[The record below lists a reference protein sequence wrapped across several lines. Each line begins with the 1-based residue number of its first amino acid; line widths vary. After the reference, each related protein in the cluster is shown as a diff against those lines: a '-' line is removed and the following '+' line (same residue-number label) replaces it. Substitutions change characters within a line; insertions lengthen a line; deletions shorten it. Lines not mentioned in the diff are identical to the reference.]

1 MEIRKDNIILNIDEV
16 FSDNPELH
24 RRFFE
29 AFLEWLA
36 CIVVEFRLKSC
47 DMRRKIEIT
56 KVILE
61 AQEKMLKDLLRQK
74 GGDAE

>member
-1 MEIRKDNIILNIDEV
+1 MELRKDNIILNIDEI

-36 CIVVEFRLKSC
+36 CIVAEFRLKSC
-47 DMRRKIEIT
+47 DMRRKMEIARI
-56 KVILE
+56 ILDAE
-61 AQEKMLKDLLRQK
+61 EKALKGLEMRQK
-74 GGDAE
+74 